1 MATSRCTI
9 DQVNKSFKHHLLLK
23 NYKKIIPKYVL
34 GTALEIDSKKVCGLG
49 SGCGS
54 VGTAFASDSR
64 DPWFESSHRQK
75 IILNIYCQQY

>member
-34 GTALEIDSKKVCGLG
+34 GTALEIDSKKVRGLG
-49 SGCGS
+49 SGVAQLVEHLLLIPEIRGS
-54 VGTAFASDSR
+54 NPVIG
-64 DPWFESSHRQK
+64 K
-75 IILNIYCQQY
+75 KLY